1 MEIGPSAIDP
11 TCGPTPMTTHP
22 RRSAGFTLVEIL
34 VVLAII
40 AIVIGGAVLSL
51 GLIGR
56 RDAPPPELERLG
68 TLLIDLRDRAELENR
83 PYGVELIPAGYQFL
97 VFDPATMR
105 WLKVDDRRLSRG
117 NWPDGA
123 RLELDIEGRR
133 VLLGRPTNPT
143 DASEPTFGVDSSGEF
158 TAFELRIAIDA
169 ASPPWRIGPDENGD
183 LAIRPTTQ

>member
-1 MEIGPSAIDP
+1 
-11 TCGPTPMTTHP
+11 MTTHP

-158 TAFELRIAIDA
+158 TAFELRIAIDV

-183 LAIRPTTQ
+183 LAIRPTAR